1 MYQLLPLMGPFQ
13 GATSSPNF
21 SSHASKAQG
30 GLSWLVLCVVHEL
43 FLKTTSP
50 PEPLVQIQEA
60 FT

>member
-1 MYQLLPLMGPFQ
+1 MMGPFQ